1 MKVVAT
7 RTGFYEHRRYREGQ
21 EFELKREEDFSKHWM
36 EVVGAG
42 VSAPL
47 SVAERAS
54 SESGEESK
62 NSGRPSR
69 WGKKA
74 KDEE

>member
-7 RTGFYEHRRYREGQ
+7 RTGFYDHRRYWQGQ
-21 EFELKREEDFSKHWM
+21 EFELKHEQDFSKSWM

-47 SVAERAS
+47 SVAMGE
-54 SESGEESK
+54 SEPGDESK
-62 NSGRPSR
+62 NSGRPRRWSR
-69 WGKKA
+69 KA